1 MRGFIS
7 NDNGMVFENCCLDLE
22 REGYAVQAFIIPAC
36 AVNAPHRRDRV
47 WIVAHSTSGGCFNGS
62 DNREERYIQG
72 ASIGTVEENQ
82 SERGGRFDRIERTDC
97 HAPDTEKQRLSK
109 SRPQPELNKATER
122 FGIEY
127 SNRHAPDTESR
138 QRLQGHENESVISG
152 GETRKECCR
161 SGSESLPNSTHERLQ
176 GSLEAIRKEGQESND
191 ELLHGCGG
199 EWNQPWIEVA
209 TRLCR
214 VDDGTAEELY
224 KLETSDRVARLK
236 ALGNGIVPQVAFEI
250 MRAIMETEAL

>member
-1 MRGFIS
+1 MLRVISEAKPEWIIGENVRGFIS

-72 ASIGTVEENQ
+72 ASIGPVEENQ
-82 SERGGRFDRIERTDC
+82 SERGGRFDRIEQTDC
-97 HAPDTEKQRLSK
+97 PAPDTK
-109 SRPQPELNKATER
+109 
-122 FGIEY
+122 
-127 SNRHAPDTESR
+127 
-138 QRLQGHENESVISG
+138 G
-152 GETRKECCR
+152 GESGEQTKSEGWKNPCR
-161 SGSESLPNSTHERLQ
+161 GNKQDVSNSAVSLGDKYVSNSKDERLQ
-176 GSLEAIRKEGQESND
+176 GSLKTVREERAQSND

-214 VDDGTAEELY
+214 VDDGAAEELY